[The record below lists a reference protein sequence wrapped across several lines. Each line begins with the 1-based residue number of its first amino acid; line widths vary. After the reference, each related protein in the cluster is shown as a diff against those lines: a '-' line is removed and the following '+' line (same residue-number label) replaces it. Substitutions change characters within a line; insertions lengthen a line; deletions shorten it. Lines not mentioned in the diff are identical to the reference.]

1 MKKAS
6 SIDTNTSAS
15 KTDLASLKTKV
26 DNFALNKLKTSPAGL
41 GKLGNVVDIDVIKK
55 TVYDELVNK
64 VNGIDTKIP
73 NTSELVSP
81 AQYDLDN
88 KVLRRRLRMLTKRYP
103 ILLAGQKD

>member
-6 SIDTNTSAS
+6 SIDTNTPAS

-41 GKLGNVVDIDVIKK
+41 GKLGKVVDIDVIKK

-103 ILLAGQKD
+103 ILLARQKD

>member
-6 SIDTNTSAS
+6 SIDTNTPAS

-26 DNFALNKLKTSPAGL
+26 DNFALNKLKTSAGL

>member
-1 MKKAS
+1 MLLFKAKLC
-6 SIDTNTSAS
+6 TLVF
-15 KTDLASLKTKV
+15 KLAKV
-26 DNFALNKLKTSPAGL
+26 LLKTSPAGL

-55 TVYDELVNK
+55 TVHEELVNE

-88 KVLRRRLRMLTKRYP
+88 KVLRRRLRMLKKRYP
-103 ILLAGQKD
+103 ILVAGQKD